1 MKLKNIIG
9 HFKTITKHR
18 WEVFKLSVRAGI
30 PLRGLMHDLSKY
42 SYTEFW
48 ESARYYQGGKRS
60 PVPVAR
66 ENIGYSEAWLHHR
79 GRNKHHFEYWYDTD
93 TKYAPVLPFK
103 YSLELIC
110 DMLAAGKTYER
121 KNWKPSTE
129 LEYWE
134 KYKENSDIINPKMKI
149 FCREVFIEADKNGI
163 NKTIKKKKIKEI
175 YNKYCI

>member
-1 MKLKNIIG
+1 
-9 HFKTITKHR
+9 
-18 WEVFKLSVRAGI
+18 
-30 PLRGLMHDLSKY
+30 
-42 SYTEFW
+42 
-48 ESARYYQGGKRS
+48 
-60 PVPVAR
+60 
-66 ENIGYSEAWLHHR
+66 
-79 GRNKHHFEYWYDTD
+79 
-93 TKYAPVLPFK
+93 
-103 YSLELIC
+103 
-110 DMLAAGKTYER
+110 MLAAGKTYER